1 MVTSCRFF
9 AARIFIAICAFQSIL
24 LHLLVIILIVIIII
38 IITATT
44 AIIVIVVYCV
54 G

>member
-38 IITATT
+38 TATTT

>member
-38 IITATT
+38 TATT